1 MHPKTLSVILL
12 FTVFVLSS
20 PALAQRVAPQVTVD
34 ASPTALSWGVGFSH
48 QGARLTIA
56 GPAGLR
62 LTRSFKVGEALTFGL
77 FDDKGQPLPDGAY
90 TFELHAKRPL
100 SAEEREI
107 EAAGQQGG
115 SMTPQEARQARADL
129 ESANGPFMIRKS
141 GSFTVQGGQISGL
154 GGQDKRVSGSRA
166 EGKPIRNVTGADITD
181 GGDIKAGGGLAA
193 GSTTTFP
200 DVGELELILGTDAER
215 ASVERFSSFLEISSL
230 DDFND
235 LTIDVATGF
244 VGIATATPA
253 TELHVVGFNETN
265 LMLEDATSGDWYY
278 LNQGEQGLWF
288 SNPAALGALKL
299 QNGAPANSL
308 VVDPLGRVGIGTAT
322 PGGNLHIFGVGS
334 TDVFNAVGP
343 DPAPTG
349 NSFNFGYSGAS
360 FGLASGFFN
369 VRPAAGAVAPNP
381 ALYFMTGNVDRMM
394 VDNQG
399 FLGVHLDGTFGPGFN
414 PAHPIHAQVSG
425 AFLSAGG
432 TWTNASSRALKKDVS
447 PLSGE
452 AAMSA
457 LQRLEPVNF
466 TYRNE
471 PEDPHVGFI
480 AEDVP
485 DIVATADRKSLAPMD
500 IVAVLTRVVQEQQK
514 TIETLMERVERLEGD
529 GKP

>member
-1 MHPKTLSVILL
+1 LKWKTLSVGCL
-12 FTVFVLSS
+12 FAVLVTSS
-20 PALAQRVAPQVTVD
+20 PAPAQRLPSAVSVDSSPSAVTWD
-34 ASPTALSWGVGFSH
+34 VGFPH
-48 QGARLTIA
+48 EVARLTIA

-62 LTRSFKVGEALTFGL
+62 LTRSFKPGEPLTFGL
-77 FDDKGQPLPDGAY
+77 FDGTGQPLPDGSY
-90 TFELHAKRPL
+90 TFELYAKRPL
-100 SAEEREI
+100 SAQEREI

-115 SMTPQEARQARADL
+115 RLTQAEAQQARAGF
-129 ESANGPFMIRKS
+129 EAANGPFVIRKS
-141 GSFTVQGGQISGL
+141 GSFTIQGGQVKDL
-154 GGQDKRVSGSRA
+154 GGKAKRSAGSGAS
-166 EGKPIRNVTGADITD
+166 GKPIGSITAADITD
-181 GGDIKAGGGLAA
+181 GGSILAGVGLVA
-193 GSTTTFP
+193 GSTTSSP
-200 DVGELELILGTDAER
+200 ASGELELIFPTDDDR
-215 ASVERFSSFLEISSL
+215 SSVERYSNFLEISAV
-230 DDFND
+230 DDRMD
-235 LTIDVATGF
+235 LAIDVATGN
-244 VGIATATPA
+244 VGIGTVAPID
-253 TELHVVGFNETN
+253 ELHIRGINGGIADIFMEDPN
-265 LMLEDATSGDWYY
+265 LGEWYRI
-278 LNQGEQGLWF
+278 NQGVQGLWF
-288 SNPAALGALKL
+288 DSSAAEGVLKL
-299 QNGAPANSL
+299 QNAAPGNSI
-308 VVDPLGRVGIGTAT
+308 VVDPLGRVGIGTPT
-322 PGGNLHIFGVGS
+322 PGGNLHIFGVAT

-343 DPAPTG
+343 DPNG

-381 ALYFMTGNVDRMM
+381 ALYFMTGNVDRMI

-399 FLGVHLDGTFGPGFN
+399 FMGVHLDGVFGAFN

-485 DIVATADRKSLAPMD
+485 DIVATADRKTLAPMD

-514 TIETLMERVERLEGD
+514 TIDTLLERVERLEGD
-529 GKP
+529 GSQ